1 MIFVL
6 TIINNVNNICKNE
19 NHWSLLITRYSLL
32 ITHYSEYKHPEGCL
46 YTKYCDN
53 TINNCYF
60 DSTFYSC
67 VFIVHRIFP
76 FISLDIQITDY

>member
-32 ITHYSEYKHPEGCL
+32 TRKTNTRSIVPVMLESNIQL
-46 YTKYCDN
+46 LVVYTNIQLAQEEIGTDFCINMDN
-53 TINNCYF
+53 N
-60 DSTFYSC
+60 
-67 VFIVHRIFP
+67 IV
-76 FISLDIQITDY
+76 

>member
-32 ITHYSEYKHPEGCL
+32 ISRYSLLTRNTNTRSIVPVMLESNIQL
-46 YTKYCDN
+46 LVVYTNIQLAQEEKGTDFCINMDN
-53 TINNCYF
+53 N
-60 DSTFYSC
+60 
-67 VFIVHRIFP
+67 IV
-76 FISLDIQITDY
+76 